1 MPLAQEIEEKLKK
14 NVWLKFY
21 PANPRHELLRA
32 LEMFGAPQKVIAD
45 VLGISNQ
52 SVNYYLT
59 GQRPLPPKY
68 TMKLIAILM
77 SCRVHAE
84 QVLAVMDQFGAAEA
98 LPPRARRA
106 SKVER
111 ARLKAAI
118 FWAGHLTGKYW
129 GKVV

>member
-1 MPLAQEIEEKLKK
+1 MPLDHSVEEKIKK
-14 NVWLKFY
+14 NVWLSFY
-21 PANPRHELLRA
+21 PVNPRHELLRA
-32 LEMFGAPQKVIAD
+32 LEMFGVPQKVIAD

-59 GQRPLPPKY
+59 GQRPLPAKY
-68 TMKLIAILM
+68 TMSLIAILL
-77 SCRVHAE
+77 SCRAHAE
-84 QVLAVMDQFGAAEA
+84 QVLVVMDQFETADV
-98 LPPRARRA
+98 LPPTARRA

-129 GKVV
+129 GRVV